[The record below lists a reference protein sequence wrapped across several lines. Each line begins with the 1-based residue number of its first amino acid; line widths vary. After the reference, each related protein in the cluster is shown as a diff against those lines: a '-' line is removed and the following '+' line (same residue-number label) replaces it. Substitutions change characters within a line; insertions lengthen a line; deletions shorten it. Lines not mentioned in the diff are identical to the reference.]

1 MALQTPQNDMEG
13 KSKSNQSAK
22 CFRVVGVDPG
32 YRNLAVVGFDFNIQT
47 HKCTL
52 VSSRHGDI
60 GSCKQDED
68 LITKMWMYLNLHKP
82 FVGADCV
89 VIENQ
94 MIGPSTKPRNQGL
107 AWMIATI
114 ALTQSP
120 TTSITFIN
128 SKKKFSEFKNIELPH
143 KIRRGEKMGR
153 RVKLK
158 SNAVYL
164 ANVLL
169 HGVGIEPMAVFIPG
183 KQKQWEHL
191 ADAIGLA
198 FVFLTSLTGSSFS
211 ASLTLVPSV
220 DSTKPQLPSSCP

>member
-1 MALQTPQNDMEG
+1 MEG
-13 KSKSNQSAK
+13 KSKSNQSEP

-32 YRNLAVVGFDFNIQT
+32 YRNLAVVGFDFNTDTQ
-47 HKCTL
+47 KCTL
-52 VSSRHGDI
+52 ATSRHGDI
-60 GSCKQDED
+60 GYCKKDED
-68 LITKMWMYLNLHKP
+68 VITKMWSYLNLHKP

-94 MIGPSTKPRNQGL
+94 MIGPSTRPRNQGL

-114 ALTQSP
+114 ALQQSP

-143 KIRRGEKMGR
+143 KIRRGEKKGR

-164 ANVLL
+164 SNVLL

-183 KQKQWEHL
+183 KENQWEHL

-198 FVFLTSLTGSSFS
+198 FVFMTSLSPSSFA
-211 ASLTLVPSV
+211 ASLTPVPSSA
-220 DSTKPQLPSSCP
+220 DSKEPPLPSSCP